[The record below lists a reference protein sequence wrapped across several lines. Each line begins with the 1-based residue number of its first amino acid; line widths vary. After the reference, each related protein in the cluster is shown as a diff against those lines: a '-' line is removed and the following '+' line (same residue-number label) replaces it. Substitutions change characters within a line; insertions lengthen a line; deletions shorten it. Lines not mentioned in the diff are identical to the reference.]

1 MFKAIESS
9 LLSAKEKL
17 RRGGGAMVL
26 QESGE
31 MYLETIYVL
40 SQKKDYVRSIDVGEE
55 LNFSR
60 PSVSRAIHIL
70 KEGGFLTIGQGGALR
85 LTDMGREYAEKI
97 YERHTILTKCFVALG
112 VDQDVAVN
120 DACRIEHVIS
130 DECFAALKR
139 HFNAMGE
146 NAGQAVTAG

>member
-1 MFKAIESS
+1 
-9 LLSAKEKL
+9 
-17 RRGGGAMVL
+17 
-26 QESGE
+26 

-40 SQKKDYVRSIDVGEE
+40 SQKNDYVRSIDVGEE

-70 KEGGFLTIGQGGALR
+70 EEGGFLTIGQGGALK
-85 LTDMGREYAEKI
+85 LTKAGREYAEKI

-112 VDQDVAVN
+112 VEREVAVS
-120 DACRIEHVIS
+120 DACRIEHIIS

-139 HFNAMGE
+139 HFAEMGDKTPLPE
-146 NAGQAVTAG
+146 LAQ